1 MRKVSAFAFLLL
13 AALCAS
19 CAQTQAGERIT
30 QNIYAAA
37 QQTKESEALDE
48 AVTYET
54 ELISVVTP
62 LLDKREGRIEN
73 IRLTVET
80 LQGKVLGPKEEFS
93 FNESVG
99 RRTMERGFKK
109 AVVFKD
115 NEKEKEV
122 GGGICQVSSA
132 LYKAAK
138 DAGLTVTER
147 HEHGLLVDYVPKGED
162 ATVYYGEL
170 DLKFLNSTDK
180 PIRMDFYLGSDE
192 LTVTLTSLGA

>member
-1 MRKVSAFAFLLL
+1 MKKAAVSVLLIAAAIAL
-13 AALCAS
+13 AACSHADAPDADGLR
-19 CAQTQAGERIT
+19 TDGGRHT
-30 QNIYAAA
+30 
-37 QQTKESEALDE
+37 EAE
-48 AVTYET
+48 KNEEPAPET

-62 LLDKREGRIEN
+62 LNDRREGRIEN
-73 IRLTVET
+73 IRLVCET
-80 LQGKVLGPKEEFS
+80 LSGKVLSPGEEFS

-99 RRTMERGFKK
+99 RRTMARGFKK

-115 NEKEKEV
+115 SGKEKEV

-147 HEHGLLVDYVPKGED
+147 HEHGMSVDYVPKGED

-170 DLKFLNSTDK
+170 DLKFINSSDR
-180 PIRMDFYLGSDE
+180 PIRMDFHLGSDE

>member
-1 MRKVSAFAFLLL
+1 M
-13 AALCAS
+13 
-19 CAQTQAGERIT
+19 
-30 QNIYAAA
+30 
-37 QQTKESEALDE
+37 DE